1 MSTAWPASRPTGWQP
16 IARRWPPIPRTSRPR
31 PRGRPACWVRRS
43 PGRRPCFPSS
53 TAFWGRRPALSSASF
68 SLPSCLRHRS
78 KGRHDRRPS
87 GRANEGRTAM
97 ADNGQM
103 IVDLD
108 RKRMQAMAAKDV
120 VTLEAVLAD
129 DLVYTH
135 SSARLDTKQSLIGAM
150 VSGAALYTGVEPS
163 GGKAQDLGAPVVL
176 TGVAEIKVVSNGT
189 ANAFGVRFTDVYARR
204 DGRWQMVTWQS
215 TRLPA

>member
-1 MSTAWPASRPTGWQP
+1 
-16 IARRWPPIPRTSRPR
+16 
-31 PRGRPACWVRRS
+31 
-43 PGRRPCFPSS
+43 
-53 TAFWGRRPALSSASF
+53 
-68 SLPSCLRHRS
+68 
-78 KGRHDRRPS
+78 
-87 GRANEGRTAM
+87 M

-120 VTLEAVLAD
+120 ATLEAVLAD

-150 VSGAALYTGVEPS
+150 VSGATVYTGVDPS
-163 GGKAQDLGAPVVL
+163 GVKAQDLGDAVVL
-176 TGVAEIKVVSNGT
+176 TGIAEIKVVSNGT
-189 ANAFGVRFTDVYARR
+189 PNAFGVRFTDVYARR